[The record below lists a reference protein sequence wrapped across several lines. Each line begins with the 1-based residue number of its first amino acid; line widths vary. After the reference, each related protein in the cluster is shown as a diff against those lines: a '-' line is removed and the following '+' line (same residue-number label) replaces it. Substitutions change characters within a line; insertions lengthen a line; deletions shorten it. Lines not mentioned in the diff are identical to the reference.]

1 MSVVTSSVVDGIAI
15 VVVDHPPV
23 NALSQ
28 AVRQGI
34 VGALDSAEADTN
46 VRGIVLT
53 CAGRTFI
60 AGADIREFGLPLADP
75 TLPTVVDRIEN
86 ATKPVVAA
94 IHGSALG
101 GGLEVALACHHRV
114 AARDAKV
121 GLPEVKL
128 GIIPA
133 AGGTQRLPRLVGV
146 ERAIVMITDGAPIS
160 ASEALGCGA
169 VDEVVDSQESLVDA
183 ALAAANR
190 LATQST
196 ALRRTGGLPA
206 PSAAP
211 DTFQRAADE
220 VAKKYRGA
228 IAPRRSLDAIRC
240 ATEMSF
246 SEGLRREREIFLELR
261 DSEQAA
267 ALRYVFFGEREV
279 ARPPGLAP
287 DTPARAVSSAAIVGA
302 GTMGGGIAMAFA
314 NAGIP
319 VTLLDGDAAALEKGM
334 ATIRRN
340 YASAV
345 SRQKLS
351 QTDCDARLALIC
363 STLSFADVSE
373 ADVVIEAV
381 FEDAAVKRDVFGKID
396 AAAKPGAVLATNT
409 SYLDVETIASFT
421 TRPQD
426 VVGMHFFSPANIMRL
441 LEVVRTPLA
450 APDVLMTAMALG
462 RRLGKLPVLVGGTD
476 GFVGNRML
484 AQRTREA
491 HFLLE
496 EGALPEQVDR
506 VLTDFGF
513 PMGPFAVGD
522 LAGLDIGWRNRKAR
536 AHLRRADVR
545 DSSLLDTI
553 CETGRFGQ
561 KTGQGWFS
569 YPKGSRTPQSDPDVE
584 RLIVEHSRQIG
595 ITRRQIPDEEIL
607 TRCLYALINEGGRI
621 LDEGVVG
628 REVDVDM
635 IWVHGYG
642 FPAYRGGPLFH
653 AQQLGYSRVLQGL
666 LDLETRFGSHFWR
679 PSEWLRRKAINL

>member
-1 MSVVTSSVVDGIAI
+1 MPVVTSSVVDGIAI

-75 TLPTVVDRIEN
+75 TLPSVVDRLEN
-86 ATKPVVAA
+86 ATKPIVAA
-94 IHGSALG
+94 IHGTALG
-101 GGLEVALACHHRV
+101 GGCEVALACHYRV
-114 AARDAKV
+114 ASRDAKV

-146 ERAIVMITDGAPIS
+146 ERAIAMITDGAPIS
-160 ASEALGCGA
+160 ASDALACGA
-169 VDEVVDSQESLVDA
+169 VDEVVESQDSLVDA

-196 ALRRTGGLPA
+196 GLRRTGGLPA

-211 DTFQRAADE
+211 DTFQRAADD

-267 ALRYVFFGEREV
+267 ALRYAFFGEREV

-287 DTPARAVSSAAIVGA
+287 DTPVRAVSSAAIVGA

-319 VTLLDGDAAALEKGM
+319 VTLMDGDAASLEKGM

-351 QTDCDARLALIC
+351 QTDCDARLALIRP
-363 STLSFADVSE
+363 TLRVEDVSE

-396 AAAKPGAVLATNT
+396 AVAKPGAILATNT

-426 VVGMHFFSPANIMRL
+426 VVGMHFFSPANVMRL
-441 LEVVRTPLA
+441 LEVVRTSLA

-491 HFLLE
+491 YFLLE

-553 CETGRFGQ
+553 CELGRFGQ
-561 KTGQGWFS
+561 KTGQGWFN

-584 RLIVEHSRQIG
+584 QLIVEHSRQIG

-607 TRCLYALINEGGRI
+607 TRCLCALINEGGRI
-621 LDEGVVG
+621 IDEGVVG

-642 FPAYRGGPLFH
+642 FPSYRGGPLFY
-653 AQQLGYSRVLQGL
+653 AQQLGYSRVMQSV
-666 LDLETRFGSHFWR
+666 LDLEQRFGSHFWR
-679 PSEWLRRKAINL
+679 PSEWLRRKAMIP